1 MSYENTLELP
11 VSTAITADQNIIVTT
26 TSDRVS
32 ANQISVDY
40 NGPNA
45 NQPSTYGNVIY
56 IWQSGEAIPW
66 SSDAL
71 NSAAI
76 QGNSPAGS
84 QSFDKLNVTT
94 LSYIIGYGVGPI
106 LNASWSK
113 YSNVVAYTYVPAIGG
128 GDIISVRST
137 VGVAS
142 LGATSLVAQISLL
155 PGFNPSG
162 SNTWVGIWEGQAAS
176 YNQKPKWRAPAL
188 SSSASST
195 ISVNN
200 IQLTRGTTYTL
211 GLFATGFSSDDSQL
225 KQSSLAATHTFTI

>member
-1 MSYENTLELP
+1 MSEAHALELP
-11 VSTAITADQNIIVTT
+11 ISTAITADQNIVVTT
-26 TSDRVS
+26 DPGKVS
-32 ANQISVDY
+32 ANQIGVDY

-45 NQPSTYGNVIY
+45 NQPSTYGNVLY

-66 SSDAL
+66 SSDAK
-71 NSAAI
+71 NFAAVI
-76 QGNSPAGS
+76 GNSPAGS
-84 QSFDKLNVTT
+84 QSFDQLNVTT
-94 LSYIIGYGVGPI
+94 LSYIIGYAVGPI

-128 GDIISVRST
+128 GDIVSVKST

-142 LGATSLVAQISLL
+142 LGSTSLVTNINLL

-162 SNTWVGIWEGQAAS
+162 SSTWVGVWEGQSAS

-195 ISVNN
+195 VSLNN
-200 IQLTRGTTYTL
+200 IMLTRGTTYTI
-211 GLFATGFSSDDSQL
+211 GLFATGYSSDDSQL
-225 KQSSLAATHTFTI
+225 KQSSLAATHTFTV